1 MSSHTIDS
9 LRWNIDEELL
19 LAMTYNAVF
28 DESGKHADSEVVIF
42 AGFFS
47 TDEKWTEFGREWK
60 TLLRKNDLTHFH
72 MVDAVQTNGQ
82 FRKFRKQKSA
92 LSSLVVSL
100 ADLVCQYAMEG
111 TINQVSTSH
120 FNALKQAVKIRYK
133 DPFYYAFEAGIELLM
148 KSPTLEPGDRF
159 NLICDD
165 SEEYS
170 SECLKAYYAF
180 RRVSMGEKEGLS
192 AEVLKKFLEVF
203 SDHSRNPLII
213 HD

>member
-1 MSSHTIDS
+1 MKTGTPHSFRLRWVAPRRSLSAVVSRSVPRLRRKGRVSSHTIDS

-92 LSSLVVSL
+92 LSSLVVLL
-100 ADLVCQYAMEG
+100 ADLLCQYAMEG

-120 FNALKQAVKIRYK
+120 FN
-133 DPFYYAFEAGIELLM
+133 
-148 KSPTLEPGDRF
+148 T
-159 NLICDD
+159 
-165 SEEYS
+165 
-170 SECLKAYYAF
+170 
-180 RRVSMGEKEGLS
+180 
-192 AEVLKKFLEVF
+192 
-203 SDHSRNPLII
+203 
-213 HD
+213 